1 MTIIIKLTK
10 CELLFELFKKNNTL
24 DNIEKKINEQYD
36 NAYRV
41 SFTVSCQKEK
51 EKKNQKMNCDQSP
64 LISKIGPRSKVN
76 FFF

>member
-10 CELLFELFKKNNTL
+10 CELLFELFLKNNTL

-41 SFTVSCQKEK
+41 SFIVSCQKEK
-51 EKKNQKMNCDQSP
+51 EKK
-64 LISKIGPRSKVN
+64 KVKR
-76 FFF
+76 